1 MLFELCAYVRER
13 ACVCVRACKR
23 VCLCECAYP
32 WRLCTLQK
40 AFTEMGANSRCLR
53 PLRY

>member
-1 MLFELCAYVRER
+1 MLFELCVYVCLSVSVCVCG
-13 ACVCVRACKR
+13 CVCVC
-23 VCLCECAYP
+23 VYP